1 MDHRPQGIPAHT
13 IAAIAPRA
21 ACELCEWLGVDLCRA
36 PCNDDSTTA
45 CTPAGLTQSSQT
57 IRARRI
63 VCRGRELT
71 SVVPVICDGWAAANV
86 MLPDGSR
93 QIISFLLPGDII
105 SMALLFEST
114 PSYFVEAITDVRCR
128 IFNRSELKSLLF
140 GRAELLNKLCTAWVE
155 EKSRADELII
165 DLGRR
170 GADERVARLILNV
183 AGRLASRGLVRQE
196 PMEFDFPLRQYHI
209 GDAIGL
215 TSVHVS
221 KVLSDFRRRGLI
233 RITNRSLAV
242 LDPAG
247 LRRVAS
253 IR

>member
-1 MDHRPQGIPAHT
+1 M
-13 IAAIAPRA
+13 
-21 ACELCEWLGVDLCRA
+21 
-36 PCNDDSTTA
+36 
-45 CTPAGLTQSSQT
+45 QT
-57 IRARRI
+57 VRARRI
-63 VCRGRELT
+63 VSRTRELT
-71 SVVPVICDGWAAANV
+71 SVVPVICEGWAAATV

-105 SMALLFEST
+105 SMTLLFEPA
-114 PSYFVEAITDVRCR
+114 PSCFVEAITDVRCR
-128 IFNRSELKSLLF
+128 IFNRSELRSLLF
-140 GRAELLNKLCTAWVE
+140 ERPELLNRLCSAWVE

-170 GADERVARLILNV
+170 SADERVARLILNL
-183 AGRLASRGLVRQE
+183 ADRLAAHGLVRGN

-209 GDAIGL
+209 ADATGL

-221 KVLSDFRRRGLI
+221 KVLSDFLRRGFI
-233 RITNRSLAV
+233 SITNRSLAV

-247 LRRVAS
+247 FRRVAN